1 MTAITTYIEGL
12 DPALVFYAVLVLAFV
27 LLRIPVLNNY
37 FRTLNTL
44 LHESGHALTAILLS
58 GEALEIKLNSNTSG
72 SALTKTNSKGK
83 AFLISFSGYPFA
95 ALSSSGLIAL
105 AVNQQYRTGFF
116 ILISIA
122 IINLIVFVRNT
133 YGIFWLITFTILMLL
148 ANWYAHS
155 ITASVFFLFISLI
168 AFIEGI
174 TSTAQIVLLGLTK
187 PSKAGD
193 LYNMA
198 RMSKIPV
205 FFWAFVMTATLAV
218 ILWFTISIF
227 FPPVDQLFT

>member
-1 MTAITTYIEGL
+1 MTAVTTYIEGL
-12 DPALVFYAVLVLAFV
+12 NPALVFYAVLILAFV

-44 LHESGHALTAILLS
+44 LHESGHALMAILLS

-83 AFLISFSGYPFA
+83 AFLISFTGYPFA
-95 ALSSSGLIAL
+95 AISSCGLIAL
-105 AVNQQYRTGFF
+105 AVNQHYRTGFF
-116 ILISIA
+116 ILVSIA
-122 IINLIVFVRNT
+122 TINLIAFVRNT
-133 YGIFWLITFTILMLL
+133 YGIFWLITFSLLMLL
-148 ANWYAHS
+148 ANWYAHT
-155 ITASVFFLFISLI
+155 IAASVFFLFISLI

-174 TSTAQIVLLGLTK
+174 TSTAQIVFLGLSK

-198 RMSKIPV
+198 KMSKVPV
-205 FFWAFVMTATLAV
+205 FFWALLMIAAV
-218 ILWFTISIF
+218 GAILWFTINKY

>member
-1 MTAITTYIEGL
+1 MTAVTTYIEGL
-12 DPALVFYAVLVLAFV
+12 NPALLFYVVLILAFV

-83 AFLISFSGYPFA
+83 AFLISLSGYPFA
-95 ALSSSGLIAL
+95 AISSCGLIAL
-105 AVNQQYRTGFF
+105 AVNQHYRTGFF
-116 ILISIA
+116 ILVSLA
-122 IINLIVFVRNT
+122 VINLIVFVRNT
-133 YGIFWLITFTILMLL
+133 YGVFWLITFSILMLL
-148 ANWYAHS
+148 SNWYAYP
-155 ITASVFFLFISLI
+155 IVASVFFLFISLI

-174 TSTAQIVLLGLTK
+174 TSTAYILFLGITK

-193 LYNMA
+193 LSNMA
-198 RMSKIPV
+198 KTSKIPV
-205 FFWAFVMTATLAV
+205 FFWTLVMAATVGTV
-218 ILWFTISIF
+218 IWFTIRKY
-227 FPPVDQLFT
+227 FPPIIQLFT